1 MKKNIS
7 EIYQL
12 EEKDQIQLLKESAF
26 TSKLLID
33 ITQADKLNVAALGNI
48 VPQLHIHHIA
58 RFKDDVCWPKPIWGQ
73 YPAVPYTDDK
83 LNQFTETL
91 QQTLKLKN
99 NGDMNYS

>member
-12 EEKDQIQLLKESAF
+12 EERDQIQLLKESAF
-26 TSKLLID
+26 ISKLLMD

-48 VPQLHIHHIA
+48 VPQLHMHHIA
-58 RFKDDVCWPKPIWGQ
+58 RFKDDACWPKPIWGQ
-73 YPAVPYTDDK
+73 YPAIPYTDDK
-83 LNQFTETL
+83 LSQFTETL
-91 QQTLKLKN
+91 QQILKLKN